1 MIALGADLPGAERQS
16 HCAHMSHQ
24 VAVLPPPP
32 SRGGTFVEV
41 AASCMEQLYQ
51 EHAREVTAM
60 YLDNLRI
67 RDELARVAE
76 LMQGYLERERRL
88 HEMLHG
94 LTNMHANLANTMYEH
109 TAQVAGQARQQG
121 SGLLQSRN
129 ELEDPM
135 HRSEAELE
143 RIMRILSEPPVPPP
157 SANLENESSGK
168 ALAPSTPSYM
178 PPARVP
184 ATYQTTQ
191 QVNQLAPSLP
201 ATLPSTPVPGPSSS
215 FLASAV
221 EQSVVSTPQ
230 QACRT
235 LPDSRRIALP
245 QAVPIGVSPG
255 NATPPP
261 SMLPTGPITPM
272 VQASVPSTPLMAPA
286 AQPGALS
293 ARGLPAGGPASA
305 LSFMKAPA
313 APLGGSAT
321 RVLPPA
327 PLGAACPGV
336 PMQATPLLRQG

>member
-1 MIALGADLPGAERQS
+1 M
-16 HCAHMSHQ
+16 
-24 VAVLPPPP
+24 PPPP

-41 AASCMEQLYQ
+41 AAGCMEQLYQ

-121 SGLLQSRN
+121 SGLLLSRN

-135 HRSEAELE
+135 HKSEAELE

-157 SANLENESSGK
+157 SAQLQNESSGQT
-168 ALAPSTPSYM
+168 LAPGAPSYL
-178 PPARVP
+178 PPPRVP

-191 QVNQLAPSLP
+191 QVSQLASSLP
-201 ATLPSTPVPGPSSS
+201 ATPPSAPVPGPSSS
-215 FLASAV
+215 FFASAV
-221 EQSVVSTPQ
+221 EQSAVSTPQ

-235 LPDSRRIALP
+235 LPESRRMTLP
-245 QAVPIGVSPG
+245 SAMQIGVSPG

-261 SMLPTGPITPM
+261 SIYPAGLALHG
-272 VQASVPSTPLMAPA
+272 SVPSTPLMAPA
-286 AQPGALS
+286 APPGAMPCS
-293 ARGLPAGGPASA
+293 ARGLAPGGPSTA
-305 LSFMKAPA
+305 LSFMKAPM
-313 APLGGSAT
+313 APYGSSAT

-327 PLGAACPGV
+327 PGV
-336 PMQATPLLRQG
+336 PMQPMPLLRQG